1 MAKPR
6 FNVLNKGVILRRQMP
21 HACKPL
27 LFCPSS
33 SQLSHEI
40 YLQNILHVGV
50 QNELEGL
57 VPRGVDIVVEM
68 LGSLPAVGGSG
79 DEQLHVGIWS
89 VNCGAEHRSG
99 KGNTSL
105 GWSNKCNCVKPQIPS
120 WSRTE
125 RYTTLQVT

>member
-1 MAKPR
+1 MPR
-6 FNVLNKGVILRRQMP
+6 
-21 HACKPL
+21 ACKPL
-27 LFCPSS
+27 LFYPSS

-68 LGSLPAVGGSG
+68 LGSLPAVGGGG

-99 KGNTSL
+99 KRNTSL
-105 GWSNKCNCVKPQIPS
+105 GWSNRCNCVKPQIPS

-125 RYTTLQVT
+125 RYTTL